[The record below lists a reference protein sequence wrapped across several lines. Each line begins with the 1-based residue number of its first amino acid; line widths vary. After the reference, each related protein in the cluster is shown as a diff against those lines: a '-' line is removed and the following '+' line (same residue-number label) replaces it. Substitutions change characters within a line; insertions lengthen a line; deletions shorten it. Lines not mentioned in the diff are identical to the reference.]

1 MDWDQVRD
9 EWREVKGMVR
19 RQWGRL
25 TDDDL
30 DVIGGRREH
39 LVGILQRRYGQV
51 RVEIERQVGEFE
63 RRPMVL

>member
-1 MDWDQVRD
+1 MDWNQVRD
-9 EWREVKGMVR
+9 EWREVKDTVR

-30 DVIGGRREH
+30 EVISGRREH

-63 RRPMVL
+63 SRRIVP